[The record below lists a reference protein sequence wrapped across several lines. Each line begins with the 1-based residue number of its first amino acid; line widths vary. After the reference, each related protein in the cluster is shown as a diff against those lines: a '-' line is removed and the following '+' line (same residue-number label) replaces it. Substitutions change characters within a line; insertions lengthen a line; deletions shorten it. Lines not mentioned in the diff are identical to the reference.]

1 MARKATASIP
11 FNELKKI
18 CTEKGIASWPEYQKR
33 YTEIPG
39 AKKTLHATYTKEW
52 SGNKAFFSNGTSAAK
67 VENGTSAAKVE
78 TVTAPAAKKEIAKKA
93 VAKKESK
100 KVIAPKTA
108 SNSSKKTTKATTK
121 VETVVA
127 K

>member
-18 CTEKGIASWPEYQKR
+18 CAEKGIKSWPEYQKR
-33 YTEIPG
+33 YTEIAG
-39 AKKTLHATYTKEW
+39 AKKTLHATYAKEW
-52 SGNKAFFSNGTSAAK
+52 SGNKAFFVNGS
-67 VENGTSAAKVE
+67 GTAKVE
-78 TVTAPAAKKEIAKKA
+78 TVTAPVAKKEVAKKA
-93 VAKKESK
+93 VATSK

-108 SNSSKKTTKATTK
+108 SNSSKKTTKATAK

>member
-67 VENGTSAAKVE
+67 VE